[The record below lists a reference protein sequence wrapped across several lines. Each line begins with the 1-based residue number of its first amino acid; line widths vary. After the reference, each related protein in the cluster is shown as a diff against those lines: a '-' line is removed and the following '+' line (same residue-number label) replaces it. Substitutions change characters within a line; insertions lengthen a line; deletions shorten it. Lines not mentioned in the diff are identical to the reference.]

1 MTDYKNTRISGS
13 TQPPESDEQRRQKTD
28 RAEREGN
35 PEGLDK
41 SWHGPDEA
49 SGHGSYVGR
58 DFGRDARESDAPGV
72 TPRSSYV
79 GTRMGDW
86 DEGEATAGSESLP
99 RRSHGAERRRSDRA
113 EGH

>member
-1 MTDYKNTRISGS
+1 MSSQKDVREPGR
-13 TQPPESDEQRRQKTD
+13 TQPPESEEQSRRKQD
-28 RAEREGN
+28 REERQGD

-58 DFGRDARESDAPGV
+58 DFGRDTRESNAPDV

-99 RRSHGAERRRSDRA
+99 RRSHGAERRRRDR
-113 EGH
+113 ELGR